1 MIAFKWENEGFPH
14 FPILRTN
21 GGNPMA
27 KEFIMPGKIISG
39 EGALQQAG
47 PALHAMG
54 SRAFIVTLRV
64 VKTQR

>member
-1 MIAFKWENEGFPH
+1 
-14 FPILRTN
+14 
-21 GGNPMA
+21 MA